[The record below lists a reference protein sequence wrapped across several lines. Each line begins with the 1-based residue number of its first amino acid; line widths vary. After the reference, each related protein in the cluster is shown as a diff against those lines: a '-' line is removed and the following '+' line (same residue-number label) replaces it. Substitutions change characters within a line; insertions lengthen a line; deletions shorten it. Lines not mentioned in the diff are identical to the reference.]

1 MMMGTQNYLLFVLSL
16 IALSVSSNGNS
27 TAESKCDCHH
37 TSINAGNFPGGF
49 IFGAASSAYQCE
61 GAFNVNAKG
70 QSMWDNFTHMYP
82 DKILDHSNGDTAVDS
97 YHRYKED
104 VKIARYLGLD
114 AYRFSISWPRI
125 LPGGTIKEGVNR
137 EGIDY
142 YNNLINELLANG
154 IEPFVTILHFD
165 VPQAL
170 QDAYGGFLNAQ
181 IVDDFLDFSDLLFHQ
196 FGDRVKYWVTINEP
210 WTFTVYGYAYGL
222 FAPGRCS
229 NWQGLN
235 CTGGDSAIEP
245 YLVAHNQLLAHSAV
259 VNLYRNKYQAIQKGK
274 IGISFASYWFEPH
287 DETIENKKAKDRAL
301 DFMLGWF
308 MEPLTR
314 GTYPESMRVRVRGRL
329 PKFTREE
336 INMMEGSF
344 DFIGFNYYGAMY
356 AFNKPNSSSFSYT
369 TDSEIDITGRR
380 NGKPIGEQA
389 RNSSRIYIYPQGLR
403 KILRHIEEKYNDP
416 LIYITENGLDEA
428 TNDTSG
434 ISYAIK
440 DDMRKD
446 YIHDHIC
453 CLHEAMEKD
462 GANVKGYFVW
472 SLMDNFEWASGFSVR
487 FGLNYVDFKD
497 KTLRRYPKQ
506 SALWFKNF
514 LLKRML
520 SCED

>member
-1 MMMGTQNYLLFVLSL
+1 M
-16 IALSVSSNGNS
+16 ALSVSSSVNS
-27 TAESKCDCHH
+27 SSESKCECHH
-37 TSINAGNFPGGF
+37 TSINPGNFPGGF

-70 QSMWDNFTHMYP
+70 LSMWDNFTHMYP
-82 DKILDHSNGDTAVDS
+82 
-97 YHRYKED
+97 
-104 VKIARYLGLD
+104 
-114 AYRFSISWPRI
+114 
-125 LPGGTIKEGVNR
+125 GGTIKEGVNQ

-154 IEPFVTILHFD
+154 IEPFVTILHLD

-170 QDAYGGFLNAQ
+170 QDAYGGFLSAQ

-210 WTFTVYGYAYGL
+210 WTFSVYGYAFGL

-259 VNLYRNKYQAIQKGK
+259 VNLYRNKYQAMQKGK
-274 IGISFASYWFEPH
+274 IGISFASYWFEPY

-314 GTYPESMRVRVRGRL
+314 GTYPESMRVRVRDRL
-329 PKFTREE
+329 PKFTEEE

-356 AFNKPNSSSFSYT
+356 AFNKPNSSSFSYA

-389 RNSSRIYIYPQGLR
+389 RNSSRIYIYPQGLG
-403 KILRHIEEKYNDP
+403 KILRHIKEKYNDP

-428 TNDTSG
+428 TNDTLG

-453 CLHEAMEKD
+453 CLHEAMEND

-497 KTLRRYPKQ
+497 KTLRRYPKH
-506 SALWFKNF
+506 SALWYKNF
-514 LLKRML
+514 LLKKIVQ
-520 SCED
+520 SSSTQEYGTNEV

>member
-1 MMMGTQNYLLFVLSL
+1 MVIPPQNP
-16 IALSVSSNGNS
+16 SVTAITHQS
-27 TAESKCDCHH
+27 TLE
-37 TSINAGNFPGGF
+37 
-49 IFGAASSAYQCE
+49 IFQECE